1 MDKNEFFFSSR
12 YRHTRCALVTGV
24 QTCALPIWSPGDAGM
39 TVIQKRGAD
48 RRAPFYLGFAIPL
61 GGIAVFA
68 DLAGACAGLL
78 RRFLGRIRRRRR
90 RRCLVA
96 ARREGVTDRT
106 STRLNSSH

>member
-1 MDKNEFFFSSR
+1 MRISDWSSDV
-12 YRHTRCALVTGV
+12 CSSDLVV
-24 QTCALPIWSPGDAGM
+24 YLAMSPGDAGM
-39 TVIQKRGAD
+39 TVNQKRGAD

-78 RRFLGRIRRRRR
+78 RRFLGLIRRRRR

-96 ARREGVTDRT
+96 ARSEGEQTGRASCRERVGQYV
-106 STRLNSSH
+106 